1 VHLCQETAKFATP
14 SISCLR
20 GSKRQYQRKINS
32 KAYLMTLVYSIQAEC
47 DSFEV

>member
-20 GSKRQYQRKINS
+20 GSKRPYQLKINQHTIS
-32 KAYLMTLVYSIQAEC
+32 YDLVYSIQAEC